1 MSILS
6 LTSKQVGR
14 ICYGGSCD
22 ILGLR
27 EKMPKY
33 HHDPADGSR
42 TSNHIDEDPLPRQD
56 IIKDAKSSLRSHDEC
71 AHFPDTSKV
80 LILVKTGA
88 SEAYSRLPIHLL
100 TMLKCLPNNFL
111 LFSDM
116 AENIAGHT
124 VHDSLETVLDSVK
137 ESNGDFKIYHRQNQC
152 PISHE
157 DCNRGHGVGFE
168 GWNLDKYKN
177 VHIAERAYN
186 MRPTYDWYFFI
197 DADTYVSF
205 PTLMEWLPT
214 VDPNKL
220 HYIGHQK
227 HSGTFPFA
235 HGGSGYLMS
244 KAIMRSMFYGRDGV
258 GNKYDEPTQESCCGD
273 IMWSEI
279 VLNETGLTPENMV
292 CENPKCY
299 YLTQNF

>member
-1 MSILS
+1 MF
-6 LTSKQVGR
+6 
-14 ICYGGSCD
+14 
-22 ILGLR
+22 GLR
-27 EKMPKY
+27 EMLPKFAPDRA
-33 HHDPADGSR
+33 HSNPGDNIVDDRDP
-42 TSNHIDEDPLPRQD
+42 IQD
-56 IIKDAKSSLRSHDEC
+56 HNMAEDAKASIRSDDEC
-71 AHFPDTSKV
+71 AHFPDTSNV
-80 LILVKTGA
+80 LILMKTGA
-88 SEAYSRLPIHLL
+88 SEAYSRLPVHLL

-124 VHDSLETVLDSVK
+124 VYDSLENVLDSVK
-137 ESNGDFKIYHRQNQC
+137 ESNGDFHIYHRQNQC
-152 PISHE
+152 PIAHE
-157 DCNRGHGVGFE
+157 QCNRDHDVGFE

-177 VHIAERAYN
+177 VHIAERAYR
-186 MRPTYDWYFFI
+186 MRPNYDWYFFI

-205 PTLMEWLPT
+205 PTLMDWLPS
-214 VDPNKL
+214 VDSNKL

-244 KAIMRSMFYGRDGV
+244 KAIMRSMFFGRTGV
-258 GNKYDEPTQESCCGD
+258 ANKYDEPTQQGCCGD

-292 CENPKCY
+292 
-299 YLTQNF
+299 